1 MCLTNREKTD
11 MNLIKLT
18 NLNDRDVED
27 LVSQCPALIREDNSV
42 VLLESDWDALD
53 NSGLESDYTW
63 VIVKI

>member
-1 MCLTNREKTD
+1 MCLTNRERTD

-27 LVSQCPALIREDNSV
+27 LVSQCPTLIREDNSV